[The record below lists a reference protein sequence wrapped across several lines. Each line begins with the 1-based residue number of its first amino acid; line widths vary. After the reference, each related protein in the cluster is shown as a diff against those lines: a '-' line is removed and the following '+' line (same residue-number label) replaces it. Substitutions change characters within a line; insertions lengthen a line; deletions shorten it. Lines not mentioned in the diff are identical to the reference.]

1 MKNLF
6 RILALTAA
14 VSASMISNAHAG
26 FCSIRCGDGSN
37 HSYPASS
44 GYECC
49 QTFYNVCNFTGHAS
63 YDGEPCAI

>member
-6 RILALTAA
+6 RVFSLAAA
-14 VSASMISNAHAG
+14 VSVSLIPTADAG

-37 HSYPASS
+37 HSYPASN

-49 QTFYNVCNFTGHAS
+49 QTFYDTCNFTGHAS
-63 YDGEPCAI
+63 YNGEPCAI